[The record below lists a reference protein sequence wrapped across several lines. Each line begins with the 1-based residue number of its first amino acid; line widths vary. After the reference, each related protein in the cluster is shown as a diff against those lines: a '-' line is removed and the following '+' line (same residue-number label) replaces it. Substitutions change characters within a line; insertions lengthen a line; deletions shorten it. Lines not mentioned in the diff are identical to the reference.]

1 MDAQIG
7 WMDVRASHLTHEYI
21 EKAITADRNYNGTA
35 EGEVGRIES
44 KMVELGTVEGIV
56 CGNWGEVS
64 EPTHALIAA
73 MATSRVRVAG
83 PKRGRRGVIRSE
95 DAERSMVVSSI
106 RRKLGVATVKAQA
119 FSLLGRL
126 ESLGPGTAAAVGRR
140 RQAGELERLWLREEQ
155 ATALASRQ
163 GWRAFR
169 TGFAKTD

>member
-1 MDAQIG
+1 
-7 WMDVRASHLTHEYI
+7 MDVRASNLEHEYI
-21 EKAITADRNYNGTA
+21 MKARAADTKYNGTPK
-35 EGEVGRIES
+35 GEVGRVEA
-44 KMVELGTVEGIV
+44 KMVELCPVKGIV
-56 CGNWGEVS
+56 CGNFGEVS
-64 EPTHALIAA
+64 ESTHKLIAA

-106 RRKLGVATVKAQA
+106 RRKHGVATVKAQA

-126 ESLGPGTAAAVGRR
+126 ESLGPGTAAGVGRTR
-140 RQAGELERLWLREEQ
+140 EARELERLWLREEQ